1 MADGEESK
9 DNTVIAQYYIP
20 VFEGAVV
27 ELRFWK
33 PFKNHNSEMNS
44 YSTLGLMPDS
54 LKTGP
59 MITLF
64 QRQGT
69 VAIS

>member
-1 MADGEESK
+1 MVEDEESK
-9 DNTVIAQYYIP
+9 DNTVVAQYYIP
-20 VFEGAVV
+20 NFEGEVV

-33 PFKNHNSEMNS
+33 PFKNHNSETNS
-44 YSTLGLMPDS
+44 YFTLGLTPDS
-54 LKTGP
+54 LKTSP